1 MPFHVAVML
10 ASVFAATALV
20 GIAMETDELP
30 AGIVARAGGI
40 AEGESLLKST
50 TAPPAG
56 AWPLSIAIAPACA
69 PPLMVEEFIVMDLS
83 DGGSTLNW
91 MLACPEFSVAV
102 RVTGVDEVT
111 CPACI
116 WNCIHAVL
124 PGMLTDAGTGA
135 ASGLELVRLM
145 TAPPAG
151 AALVSCICTQV
162 VLPL

>member
-1 MPFHVAVML
+1 M
-10 ASVFAATALV
+10 AS
-20 GIAMETDELP
+20 
-30 AGIVARAGGI
+30 AGGI
-40 AEGESLLKST
+40 AEAESLLKST

-56 AWPLSIAIAPACA
+56 AWPLSITIAPLRA
-69 PPLMVEEFIVMDLS
+69 PPLIVDGVSTMELRE
-83 DGGSTLNW
+83 GGSTLNW
-91 MLACPEFSVAV
+91 RLAWPELSVAV
-102 RVTGVDEVT
+102 SVTGVGEVT
-111 CPACI
+111 WPACI

-135 ASGLELVRLM
+135 ARGLELVRLM